1 MKIFVG
7 IYTGESSKDTL
18 IRSPIGLG
26 RSPTVYIVDL
36 LYDGGCLDIKERLE
50 RAGIECRI
58 KPGEGMGFDAVS
70 NTVSRTCI
78 EARNEGMRRG
88 DDMIA
93 IYLEIGNLDNILTGA
108 MFYSAIRTGG
118 RIVSFQD
125 GKTDILSDFKPLPNV
140 SRRGYVPRKILD
152 TLYQED
158 ALSYDAIAK
167 TVYADEIAGMDDN
180 EITEFFSRRHNT
192 YKVLQNLREEG
203 WIQYNK
209 NDKTYTITP
218 EGNTARVLFE
228 TMDIQKSKKVTGTDR
243 VS

>member
-18 IRSPIGLG
+18 IRSPIELG
-26 RSPTVYIVDL
+26 GGPVVYLIDL

-78 EARNEGMRRG
+78 EARNEEIRRG
-88 DDMIA
+88 DDPIA

-118 RIVSFQD
+118 RIVSFQN
-125 GKTDILSDFKPLPNV
+125 GRTDILSDFKPLPKV

-158 ALSYDAIAK
+158 ALSYDVIAK
-167 TVYADEIAGMDDN
+167 AVYADEIAGMDEN
-180 EITEFFSRRHNT
+180 EIAEFFSRRHNT

-209 NDKTYTITP
+209 IDKTYAITP

-228 TMDIQKSKKVTGTDR
+228 AMDIQKSKKMSGTNHIA
-243 VS
+243 

>member
-1 MKIFVG
+1 MIIFIG

-18 IRSPIGLG
+18 IRSPIELG
-26 RSPTVYIVDL
+26 GSPTVYIVDL
-36 LYDGGCLDIKERLE
+36 LYDEGCLDIKERLE

-78 EARNEGMRRG
+78 EARNEEMRRS
-88 DDMIA
+88 DDTIT

-118 RIVSFQD
+118 RIVSYQD
-125 GKTDILSDFKPLPNV
+125 GKIDILSDFKPLPNV

-167 TVYADEIAGMDDN
+167 TVYADEIAGMDEN
-180 EITEFFSRRHNT
+180 EVTEFFSKRHNT

-203 WIQYNK
+203 WIHYNR

-228 TMDIQKSKKVTGTDR
+228 TVDIRKSRKEIK
-243 VS
+243 